1 MNPSPSP
8 CLYNVSDHRAMPNA
22 ILCDA
27 IAESSTATNPD
38 RMAPPISADVV
49 VEAAPMAV
57 LNQMVCATV
66 PAPIITVVSKQ
77 TVLPEGA
84 SPVGDLKL
92 SVSDMPMLSCHY
104 IQKGLFF
111 PPTGTPMARLVSSLV
126 SSLARAL
133 GVFPALAGRL
143 ATLPDGRIV
152 IRCEDAAVEFYHA
165 VAPALSLHDF
175 LVPDADVPTRLTK
188 DLFPMDRTVS
198 YEGHRRPLTSFQ
210 VTVLGDGAVF
220 VGFVANHAV
229 VDGTSFWHFFNT
241 WAGLCRGEPVQP
253 PDFIRNFFGGS
264 TAVLR
269 FSGRDGPAVTFDAA
283 APLRERVIHF
293 SAAAIRDLKA
303 AANRCRKTSEDDE
316 VNGKPVHDL
325 KVQGGPGEISSFQ
338 SMCAHMWTAVTRA
351 RLQLAAD
358 ATTTFRMAVNCRHR
372 LRPKISAVYFG
383 NAIQS
388 VATTATVAE
397 LASHDLRWAASRLH
411 ATVVA
416 HEDGAIRQ
424 AAADWEAAP
433 RCFPLGN
440 PDGAALTMGSSPR
453 FPMYDGNDFG
463 WGRAVAVRS
472 GRANKFDGKMSAF
485 PGQAGDGSVDVEVC
499 LAPDTMAR
507 LLGDD
512 EFLQYVSPAP

>member
-1 MNPSPSP
+1 
-8 CLYNVSDHRAMPNA
+8 
-22 ILCDA
+22 
-27 IAESSTATNPD
+27 
-38 RMAPPISADVV
+38 MAPLITADVV
-49 VEAAPMAV
+49 VEAAPAPSMAV
-57 LNQMVCATV
+57 LNQLVCAS
-66 PAPIITVVSKQ
+66 APTPTIAVVSKHL
-77 TVLPEGA
+77 VLPEGA
-84 SPVGDLKL
+84 QPVGDLKL

-111 PPTGTPMARLVSSLV
+111 TPAGMPTARLVKSLLL
-126 SSLARAL
+126 SLSRAL

-143 ATLPDGRIV
+143 VTLPDDRIV
-152 IRCEDAAVEFYHA
+152 IRCDDAAVEFYHA
-165 VAPALSLHDF
+165 VAPALSLADF
-175 LVPDADVPTRLTK
+175 L
-188 DLFPMDRTVS
+188 
-198 YEGHRRPLTSFQ
+198 

-220 VGFVANHAV
+220 VGLVANHAV

-253 PDFIRNFFGGS
+253 PDFSRNFFGGS

-303 AANRCRKTSEDDE
+303 AANRCRKTNEDDE
-316 VNGKPVHDL
+316 VNGKLEHDL
-325 KVQGGPGEISSFQ
+325 KVQGGGGQISSFQ
-338 SMCAHMWTAVTRA
+338 SMCAHMWRAVTRA
-351 RLQLAAD
+351 RLQLTAD

-372 LRPKISAVYFG
+372 LRPKISPVYFG

-397 LASHDLRWAASRLH
+397 LASHDLGWAAARLH

-499 LAPDTMAR
+499 LAPDTMGR
-507 LLGDD
+507 LLSDD
-512 EFLQYVSPAP
+512 EFLQFVSHAP